1 LGLPQKKKKKRKKRK
16 KKEKK
21 RKSFFK
27 QKSKIKNQKSKIK
40 QMAVTIRQI
49 VLTVVAV
56 VVAMVCQAVSEAIVA
71 RFAHASRAECAR
83 ITTGTEPRII
93 GQRDARRQLY
103 RAVIAPLLAR
113 GSKKKESVHPLL
125 RVCNGALMYG
135 PPGTGKTLLARWTA
149 ARMGETGG
157 SFFAA
162 GPASLQD
169 KYYGETP
176 KIITALFASAKMHE
190 PSVVFIDEIDGLLG
204 TRGFADHAPARE
216 LKTVM
221 LTELSSLEHAEPPP
235 RVVFL
240 GATNRKT
247 DIDPAILRRMRVH
260 IPVPLPTARDRERAV
275 ATLLDKPVED
285 YRGWFGDI
293 THGASLADIR
303 ETAKH
308 AVAIANE
315 RDDDGGNSVS
325 VADVRL
331 AVAAILY
338 SDHGA
343 K

>member
-1 LGLPQKKKKKRKKRK
+1 MPVP
-16 KKEKK
+16 
-21 RKSFFK
+21 
-27 QKSKIKNQKSKIK
+27 
-40 QMAVTIRQI
+40 VTIRQI

-56 VVAMVCQAVSEAIVA
+56 VVAMACQAVSEAIVA
-71 RFAHASRAECAR
+71 RLAHASRAECAR
-83 ITTGTEPRII
+83 ITTGTEPRVI

-103 RAVIAPLLAR
+103 RAVIAPLVAR
-113 GSKKKESVHPLL
+113 GANNKSESVHPLL

-157 SFFAA
+157 AFFAA

-176 KIITALFASAKMHE
+176 KIIAALFASAKMHE

-204 TRGFADHAPARE
+204 TRGFADHAPGRE

-221 LTELSSLEHAEPPP
+221 LTELSSLEHADPPP

-240 GATNRKT
+240 GATNRKA

-275 ATLLDKPVED
+275 ATLLDRPVAD
-285 YRGWFGDI
+285 YRGWFGDM

-303 ETAKH
+303 EAAKH

-315 RDDDGGNSVS
+315 RDGDGGNSVS
-325 VADVRL
+325 VSDVRL
-331 AVAAILY
+331 AVATILY
-338 SDHGA
+338 SENKIA
-343 K
+343 

>member
-1 LGLPQKKKKKRKKRK
+1 MG
-16 KKEKK
+16 
-21 RKSFFK
+21 
-27 QKSKIKNQKSKIK
+27 
-40 QMAVTIRQI
+40 MTVRQI

-56 VVAMVCQAVSEAIVA
+56 VVAMACQAVSEAIVS
-71 RFAHASRAECAR
+71 RLAHASRAECAR
-83 ITTGTEPRII
+83 ITSGTEPRII

-103 RAVIAPLLAR
+103 RAVIAPLVAR
-113 GSKKKESVHPLL
+113 DGARDAARDGATKKHKIHPLL

-157 SFFAA
+157 AFFAA

-204 TRGFADHAPARE
+204 ARGPCDHAPARE

-240 GATNRKT
+240 GATNRKH

-275 ATLLDKPVED
+275 AVMLDRPVED

-325 VADVRL
+325 VSDVRL
-331 AVAAILY
+331 AVAAILAQPKPP
-338 SDHGA
+338 H
-343 K
+343 

>member
-1 LGLPQKKKKKRKKRK
+1 
-16 KKEKK
+16 
-21 RKSFFK
+21 
-27 QKSKIKNQKSKIK
+27 
-40 QMAVTIRQI
+40 MAVTIRQI

-113 GSKKKESVHPLL
+113 CDRDSKKKESVHPLL

-240 GATNRKT
+240 GATNRKS

-331 AVAAILY
+331 AVAKILY
-338 SDHGA
+338 SDHADHGA

>member
-1 LGLPQKKKKKRKKRK
+1 MG
-16 KKEKK
+16 
-21 RKSFFK
+21 
-27 QKSKIKNQKSKIK
+27 
-40 QMAVTIRQI
+40 VTVRQI

-56 VVAMVCQAVSEAIVA
+56 VVAMACQAVSDAIVS
-71 RFAHASRAECAR
+71 RIAHASRAECAR
-83 ITTGTEPRII
+83 ITSGTEPRII

-103 RAVIAPLLAR
+103 RAVIAPLVAR
-113 GSKKKESVHPLL
+113 GSKQKIHPLL

-157 SFFAA
+157 AFFAA

-204 TRGFADHAPARE
+204 ARGPSDHAPARE

-240 GATNRKT
+240 GATNRKH

-303 ETAKH
+303 EAAKH

-325 VADVRL
+325 ASDVRL
-331 AVAAILY
+331 AVAAILR
-338 SDHGA
+338 STLT
-343 K
+343 

>member
-1 LGLPQKKKKKRKKRK
+1 MP
-16 KKEKK
+16 
-21 RKSFFK
+21 
-27 QKSKIKNQKSKIK
+27 
-40 QMAVTIRQI
+40 ATIRQI

-56 VVAMVCQAVSEAIVA
+56 VVAMACQAISEAIVS
-71 RFAHASRAECAR
+71 RLAHASRAECAR
-83 ITTGTEPRII
+83 ITTGTEPRVI

-103 RAVIAPLLAR
+103 RAVIAPLVAR
-113 GSKKKESVHPLL
+113 GHARDSKKKETVHPLL

-157 SFFAA
+157 AFFAA

-204 TRGFADHAPARE
+204 TRGFADHAPGRE

-221 LTELSSLEHAEPPP
+221 LTELSSLEHTEPPP

-240 GATNRKT
+240 GATNRKA

-275 ATLLDKPVED
+275 ATMLDRPVED
-285 YRGWFGDI
+285 YRGWFGDM
-293 THGASLADIR
+293 TRGASLADIR

-325 VADVRL
+325 CSDVRL
-331 AVAAILY
+331 AIAAILH
-338 SDHGA
+338 SPA
-343 K
+343 